1 MKKGKRI
8 FKIEDF
14 DKCPMC
20 QSRVLYKERDRLEC
34 GGCGFIL
41 TQNCCFTKEGAVID
55 EQVVKNNIRQKR
67 D

>member
-1 MKKGKRI
+1 MNRKKRI
-8 FKIEDF
+8 FTIADF

-20 QSRVLYKERDRLEC
+20 QSTVLFKEKDRLEC

-41 TQNCCFTKEGAVID
+41 TQNCCFKKDGSPIE
-55 EQVVKNNIRQKR
+55 EQVVNNKGVLKW